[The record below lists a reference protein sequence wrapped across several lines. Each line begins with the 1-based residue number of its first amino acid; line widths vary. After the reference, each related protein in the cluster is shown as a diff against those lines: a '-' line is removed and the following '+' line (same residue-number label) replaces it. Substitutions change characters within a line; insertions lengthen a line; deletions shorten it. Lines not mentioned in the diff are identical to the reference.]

1 MNMMKLMK
9 QAQTMQKDMERV
21 QADLANKRVEFSS
34 GGGMVTAMATGDGS
48 VVAIKIDP
56 KVINPA
62 DKDLLEDMVLAA
74 VDGAIKKS
82 REMASG
88 EMQKVTA
95 GLGIPGLPGMP
106 GLR

>member
-1 MNMMKLMK
+1 MNIMKLMK

-21 QADLANKRVEFSS
+21 QAELAGKRVEFSS
-34 GGGMVTAMATGDGS
+34 GGGMVSAVAGGDGS
-48 VVAIKIDP
+48 ILEIRIDP

-82 REMASG
+82 REMAAV
-88 EMQKVTA
+88 EMKKVTA
-95 GLGIPGLPGMP
+95 GMGLPPGMM
-106 GLR
+106 GM

>member
-1 MNMMKLMK
+1 MNVMKLMK

-21 QADLANKRVEFSS
+21 QAELAVKRVEFSS
-34 GGGMVTAMATGDGS
+34 GGGMVTAVATGDGGI
-48 VVAIKIDP
+48 VGIKIDP

-82 REMASG
+82 REMANA

-95 GLGIPGLPGMP
+95 GMGGMP
-106 GLR
+106 GMFGR